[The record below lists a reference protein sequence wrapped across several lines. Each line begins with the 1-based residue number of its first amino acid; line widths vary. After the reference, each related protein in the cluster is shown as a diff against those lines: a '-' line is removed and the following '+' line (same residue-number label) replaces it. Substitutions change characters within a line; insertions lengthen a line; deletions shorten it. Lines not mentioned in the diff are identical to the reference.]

1 MLAGH
6 FPGGTPVPATSK
18 HSSSPLAGATPR
30 YEIQGRT
37 IPMPVEVRDAS
48 AGVATFLV
56 SSRIARRIVPEEF
69 EVVEL
74 FPRRT
79 PLAIAVIDYR
89 DNDLGDYDEVSLT
102 FFVRPR
108 SERRGIP
115 WLGAWIDLLT
125 GRLGTWIWKLPVN
138 QAFTCEA
145 GRTIW
150 GFPKTLESIDLRRE
164 GDAVRCRLEMDGE
177 HVLTLWIPHGGNRTL
192 PDQDTVTYT
201 RIEGVAHRTRFTQ
214 GGSGVG
220 FSPGGARIELGTHP
234 IADSLG
240 LLGLPKRALFSMWT
254 EKMHGRFEAP
264 EKL

>member
-1 MLAGH
+1 M
-6 FPGGTPVPATSK
+6 PATSQQP
-18 HSSSPLAGATPR
+18 SEPVPSATPH

-37 IPMPVEVRDAS
+37 IRMPVEVRDAS

-56 SSRIARRIVPEEF
+56 SSRIARRLVPDAF

-79 PLAIAVIDYR
+79 PLAIAIIDYR

-108 SERRGIP
+108 GARRGIP
-115 WLGAWIDLLT
+115 WLGSWIDLLT

-138 QAFTCEA
+138 QSFTCEA

-150 GFPKTLESIDLRRE
+150 GFPKTVESIELRRE
-164 GDAVRCRLEMDGE
+164 PGAVRCRLEMDGE
-177 HVLTLWIPHGGNRTL
+177 HVLTLSIPHGGTRTL
-192 PDQDTVTYT
+192 PEQETVTYT

-214 GGSGVG
+214 GGTGVG
-220 FSPGGARIELGTHP
+220 FSAGGARLELGTHP
-234 IADSLG
+234 IADTLG
-240 LLGLPKRALFSMWT
+240 ALGLPKRALFSMWT
-254 EKMHGRFEAP
+254 EHMHGRFEAP